1 MPSLSDLPS
10 ECPPVRRVL
19 PECASVWQ
27 GSGKDGGDVARAA
40 RSIQACCM
48 TKCAPTR
55 TPRVAIAYLRAGGG
69 RVVVR
74 PLSTSRLCAC
84 YFESMAAAEVPINV
98 VLPSA
103 ALAQEPAAVIER
115 RLRLLWALDEIRAG
129 RATRVGA
136 AGWLGLPLDEFL
148 ALADAHGLPAF
159 DYDPD
164 DFKSELASLT

>member
-1 MPSLSDLPS
+1 
-10 ECPPVRRVL
+10 
-19 PECASVWQ
+19 
-27 GSGKDGGDVARAA
+27 
-40 RSIQACCM
+40 
-48 TKCAPTR
+48 
-55 TPRVAIAYLRAGGG
+55 
-69 RVVVR
+69 
-74 PLSTSRLCAC
+74 
-84 YFESMAAAEVPINV
+84 MAAAEVTINV

>member
-1 MPSLSDLPS
+1 VNEVVAESSPAR
-10 ECPPVRRVL
+10 CPRL
-19 PECASVWQ
+19 
-27 GSGKDGGDVARAA
+27 GSAHA
-40 RSIQACCM
+40 
-48 TKCAPTR
+48 T
-55 TPRVAIAYLRAGGG
+55 
-69 RVVVR
+69 
-74 PLSTSRLCAC
+74 
-84 YFESMAAAEVPINV
+84 FESMAAAEVTINV